1 MVVGMEFLKIIFD
14 DFLCNICFQSIRTFK
29 KKSVRP
35 ELVKDWILSSAASK
49 QSKKNGTKM
58 FLKKLN

>member
-1 MVVGMEFLKIIFD
+1 MIF
-14 DFLCNICFQSIRTFK
+14 SVTFVSKVSELSK

-58 FLKKLN
+58 FLKKIKLRIIFHFSFSSL